1 MPQEILSS
9 LLDDAKHL
17 TLLPTL
23 NVKAKRFQ
31 DIGEQNL
38 ITRHMGPEYAW
49 REKTLSMGYFLICVH
64 KKLYRIRFQ
73 EIKIGSLQGFEKI
86 EFFSLFVMRKRL
98 SSGQKWFPRP
108 YFPLIRDMFA
118 FRSGLRFSFL
128 ALEVPK
134 PRVRKRSKMTSTST
148 PQPHEPPKPPRP
160 LKPPKAPKTPKSSKT
175 PKTPKNPTT
184 PKTS

>member
-38 ITRHMGPEYAW
+38 ITRHMGPEHAW
-49 REKTLSMGYFLICVH
+49 REEILSVGYFFICVH
-64 KKLYRIRFQ
+64 KNLYRIGFQ

-86 EFFSLFVMRKRL
+86 KFSHISAMRKRL
-98 SSGQKWFPRP
+98 RNHFWPLESRFLMRKSEKNSIFSKP
-108 YFPLIRDMFA
+108 YNGRILISWNPILYTFLCTKIKRYTMNNI
-118 FRSGLRFSFL
+118 FSFD
-128 ALEVPK
+128 ACSGP
-134 PRVRKRSKMTSTST
+134 MWGC
-148 PQPHEPPKPPRP
+148 
-160 LKPPKAPKTPKSSKT
+160 
-175 PKTPKNPTT
+175 
-184 PKTS
+184 

>member
-86 EFFSLFVMRKRL
+86 EFFSLFLMRKRL
-98 SSGQKWFPRP
+98 SSGQKWFLRP
-108 YFPLIRDMFA
+108 YFPLIRGMFV
-118 FRSGLRFSFL
+118 FGSGLRSSSARNENL
-128 ALEVPK
+128 
-134 PRVRKRSKMTSTST
+134 
-148 PQPHEPPKPPRP
+148 RP
-160 LKPPKAPKTPKSSKT
+160 LLKTNIPLIRGKYGLQNHFWPLESRFLMRKGEKDSIFSKSS
-175 PKTPKNPTT
+175 
-184 PKTS
+184 